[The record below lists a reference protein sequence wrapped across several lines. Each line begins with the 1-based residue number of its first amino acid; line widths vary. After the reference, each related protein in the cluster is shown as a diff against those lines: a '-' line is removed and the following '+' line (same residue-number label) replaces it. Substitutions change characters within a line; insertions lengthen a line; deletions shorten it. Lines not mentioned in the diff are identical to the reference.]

1 MYAVIMGCGRVGR
14 ALAQKMVDL
23 GNEVSVIDHSE
34 VALAKLGKDFPGK
47 MTHGSGFDKQ
57 VLLDAGI
64 EQADC
69 FAAVSSGDNT
79 NIIAARIAREE
90 FDVPRVIARIYDGR
104 RAEIYERLGIPTVA
118 TVPWAAE
125 RLLHVLTNDLSNN
138 SLRDPSGQITLIE
151 VDVNSEWFG
160 KPLLDLEKATAGRC
174 AFITRNGK
182 AAIPT
187 MRTHI
192 QDDDHIWLSVPTSR
206 VDEVLEIAAEAPTE
220 EK

>member
-23 GNEVSVIDHSE
+23 GNDVSVIDHSE
-34 VALAKLGKDFPGK
+34 VALGKLGKDFPGK
-47 MTHGSGFDKQ
+47 MTHGSGFDRQ

-90 FDVPRVIARIYDGR
+90 FGVPRVIARIYDGR

-125 RLLHVLTNDLSNN
+125 RLLHVLTNDISHN
-138 SLRDPSGQITLIE
+138 SLRDPSGQVSVVE
-151 VDVNSEWFG
+151 VDLHDEWMG
-160 KPLLDLEKATAGRC
+160 KPLVVLEKLTGTRC
-174 AFITRNGK
+174 AFIMRSGK
-182 AAIPT
+182 AAIPST
-187 MRTHI
+187 RTHI
-192 QDDDHIWLSVPTSR
+192 QDDDHIWLAVPTSR
-206 VDEVLEIAAEAPTE
+206 ADDVVAIAAHPLVE
-220 EK
+220 EN